1 MGKSNSKVSMYLN
14 IALLISLLLIINMAE
29 SRLSQFGRGK
39 AKAFT
44 PTCVSIYAQQDGD
57 TCFSISQAFNL
68 TVDAFLQLNPNLNC
82 DKIFVGEWLCVD
94 GFLS

>member
-14 IALLISLLLIINMAE
+14 FALLISLLLIINMTE
-29 SRLSQFGRGK
+29 SRLFQFGHGK